1 MRGFDFNREPIVA
14 PAARIA
20 VRCRRANLRFLAAL
34 SRIPGPVD
42 VWLHPADR
50 LWRPVFERQPNVRR
64 VFFSPV
70 ADATRRGDGG
80 RRSQLPVFGK
90 YVDVFDL
97 ESLATVRP

>member
-14 PAARIA
+14 PAARVA
-20 VRCRRANLRFLAAL
+20 VRCRRANLRFLALL

-50 LWRPVFERQPNVRR
+50 LWRAVFERQPNVRR

-70 ADATRRGDGG
+70 ADASGCGNG
-80 RRSQLPVFGK
+80 RRRTGLPVFGR
-90 YVDVFDL
+90 YDDVFEL
-97 ESLATVRP
+97 ESLARF